1 MTPVML
7 NLLTSMLALGLTVV
21 AFAQLVTGRALGQGY
36 ALRAALEPALSAIR
50 ASSSLTR
57 AELADRTMLAAAALG
72 AAGTIVQRSPVGV
85 VLVAMLLGARP
96 LVRRATREEH
106 RLLAVAS
113 SFSTDLVVGFYLP
126 MTLAQVLV
134 RSYLFAASMAAVM
147 VALCWP
153 AGGGEAVPGRRWR
166 LAPVTS

>member
-1 MTPVML
+1 MTPAML
-7 NLLTSMLALGLTVV
+7 NLLTSMLAVGLVVV
-21 AFAQLVTGRALGQGY
+21 AFAQLITGRALGLGY
-36 ALRAALEPALSAIR
+36 ALRCTLEPALASIR
-50 ASSSLTR
+50 ASSALSR
-57 AELADRTMLAAAALG
+57 AELADRTMLVAAAL
-72 AAGTIVQRSPVGV
+72 AVAGTVVQRSPEGV

-106 RLLAVAS
+106 KLLALAGT
-113 SFSTDLVVGFYLP
+113 FSTDLVIGFYVP

-153 AGGGEAVPGRRWR
+153 AGGGEAVPGRRWK
-166 LAPVTS
+166 LAPITS

>member
-1 MTPVML
+1 MTPAVL
-7 NLLTSMLALGLTVV
+7 NLLTSTLAVGLVVV
-21 AFAQLVTGRALGQGY
+21 AFAQLVTGRALGLGS
-36 ALRAALEPALSAIR
+36 ALRATLEPVLRSIR
-50 ASSSLTR
+50 ASSPLSR
-57 AELADRTMLAAAALG
+57 SELADRTMLVATGLG
-72 AAGTIVQRSPVGV
+72 AAGTVVQRSPAGV

-106 RLLAVAS
+106 KLLAVAS
-113 SFSTDLVVGFYLP
+113 SFSTDLVVGFYIP

-153 AGGGEAVPGRRWR
+153 AGGGEAVPGRRWQ
-166 LAPVTS
+166 LDPVTS